1 MLFIYI
7 GHTYFFTRFRQFIMS
22 YKNHFVVSQML
33 YLIFFMGKKPRENY
47 CNGKIKKKTSNKL
60 SYSIKIH
67 GHCRDHSF
75 HKYLLGSHYFPD
87 AGNAEMNYIIRVPFF
102 MELMVSTLLPFNDKY

>member
-47 CNGKIKKKTSNKL
+47 CNGKIKKKRPPINSLTVLK
-60 SYSIKIH
+60 YMDIVGIIH
-67 GHCRDHSF
+67 FTNIYWDHIIF
-75 HKYLLGSHYFPD
+75 QTLG
-87 AGNAEMNYIIRVPFF
+87 MQ
-102 MELMVSTLLPFNDKY
+102 K